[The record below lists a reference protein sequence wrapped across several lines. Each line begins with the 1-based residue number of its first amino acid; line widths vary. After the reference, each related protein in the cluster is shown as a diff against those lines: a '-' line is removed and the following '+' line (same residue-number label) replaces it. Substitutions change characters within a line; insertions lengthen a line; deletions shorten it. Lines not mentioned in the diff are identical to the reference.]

1 MVSIL
6 AEKQAHK
13 THPEQEWKPYLRAA
27 LLFKGQADVIVF
39 WRVRTAPPQTG
50 GSNKGRNPHVC
61 QHPAFWQSHGWTLVF
76 ELFH

>member
-27 LLFKGQADVIVF
+27 LLFKGQADVMVF
-39 WRVRTAPPQTG
+39 
-50 GSNKGRNPHVC
+50 
-61 QHPAFWQSHGWTLVF
+61 
-76 ELFH
+76 